1 VDAIIAPN
9 IIINTEK
16 ITPLFGRVPKS
27 IHCPIKV
34 IKIDTLL
41 RAENMATLRAP
52 EADIPKKTLE
62 TLRTQTFQSVF
73 FGHFILTDRNNKMTM
88 VNTDWQNIINAT
100 ESNANIVNTILLNM
114 TMKKEENIYDNIEG
128 QCILC

>member
-1 VDAIIAPN
+1 
-9 IIINTEK
+9 
-16 ITPLFGRVPKS
+16 
-27 IHCPIKV
+27 
-34 IKIDTLL
+34 
-41 RAENMATLRAP
+41 MATLRAP

-73 FGHFILTDRNNKMTM
+73 FGHFILTDRHKKMTM

-128 QCILC
+128 QCILARWTG

>member
-1 VDAIIAPN
+1 
-9 IIINTEK
+9 
-16 ITPLFGRVPKS
+16 
-27 IHCPIKV
+27 
-34 IKIDTLL
+34 
-41 RAENMATLRAP
+41 MATLRAP